1 MKNFYDHSDTNI
13 QSTADFLREETMK
26 KLYADCID
34 ALNGADE
41 DGCPRAVVAIC
52 IGNEEENILQ
62 KATLYINRV
71 PLRFVELEIAF
82 PEDAEA
88 ADTLLDLMTRFE
100 SELAKEEPII
110 RIEAIDPTG
119 KYFMLTDFPASVHL
133 ASRSIIQRPHSLILA
148 FEDESVRFCRDESID
163 IDAEDDESDH
173 GGSYYE

>member
-1 MKNFYDHSDTNI
+1 MRDFYDYNDDRS

-34 ALNGADE
+34 SLSGADE
-41 DGCPRAVVAIC
+41 DGFPRAVVAIC

-62 KATLYINRV
+62 KATLYIHRV

-82 PEDAEA
+82 PEDGEA
-88 ADTLLDLMTRFE
+88 TDTLIDLLARFE
-100 SELAKEEPII
+100 SELGKNEPIV

-133 ASRSIIQRPHSLILA
+133 TSRSIAKRPNSLILT
-148 FEDESVRFCRDESID
+148 FEDECVRFCRDESID
-163 IDAEDDESDH
+163 IDAEDDESDY
-173 GGSYYE
+173 GGCYYE